1 MKEIKNW
8 EAVIKN
14 EKGDEQIAILLPG
27 CIIKGQIENEE
38 VEVETKDIDISNLI
52 VVDLEEQKYML
63 LGANKEY
70 LNNLVKC
77 IEIGRKERDGEER

>member
-52 VVDLEEQKYML
+52 VVDLEEQKYM
-63 LGANKEY
+63 K
-70 LNNLVKC
+70 K
-77 IEIGRKERDGEER
+77 

>member
-8 EAVIKN
+8 EAVLKN